1 MELRLV
7 LVGICWVSTV
17 LSVPILNDNIS
28 NKLDDLDDVE
38 VIDDDFTTRS
48 LERLSSAATCLVA
61 GIEYTHGQQINRID
75 PCEFCL
81 CLDGEM
87 FCWWQDC
94 PPATEGPCKDQGPF
108 SQCDNIIATK
118 TPSSTTKGK
127 ITTQRSLST
136 HSSTSKTSITDTST
150 SQDNRST
157 PTSTKTTSVTKA
169 ETSTKGMQDSTT
181 TNNETSTTIQP
192 LAPKF
197 CVVMGVEYRIGDK
210 LPHDTGN
217 CVECICGEGAKI
229 TCSPHQC
236 APLGEEINDYRPPE
250 PRLAAPDSF

>member
-1 MELRLV
+1 MEPRLV
-7 LVGICWVSTV
+7 VFGLCWVTTV
-17 LSVPILNDNIS
+17 FSVPILNDNIS
-28 NKLDDLDDVE
+28 NKLEDLDDVE

-94 PPATEGPCKDQGPF
+94 PPATDGPCKDQGPF

-118 TPSSTTKGK
+118 APSPSKVNLPTQRNSTENISTSKGAGIHQDNINLASGGKMSSTTK
-127 ITTQRSLST
+127 S
-136 HSSTSKTSITDTST
+136 
-150 SQDNRST
+150 
-157 PTSTKTTSVTKA
+157 
-169 ETSTKGMQDSTT
+169 ETSTKYVESSSSTSESST
-181 TNNETSTTIQP
+181 PLLTS
-192 LAPKF
+192 APKL
-197 CVVMGVEYRIGDK
+197 CVVMGVQYRIGDK

-217 CVECICGEGAKI
+217 CVECICGDGAKI

-250 PRLAAPDSF
+250 SRHTAQDSF